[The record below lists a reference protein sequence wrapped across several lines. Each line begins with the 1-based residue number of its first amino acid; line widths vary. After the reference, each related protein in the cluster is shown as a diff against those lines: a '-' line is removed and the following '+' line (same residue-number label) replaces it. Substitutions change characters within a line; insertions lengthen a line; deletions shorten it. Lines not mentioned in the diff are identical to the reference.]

1 MRSARTAVG
10 LLAFSFAVSSPA
22 DEGAEKKAGGFWWGG
37 ADIGF
42 ASVSRTYSVTA
53 STRDSTFALAFR
65 GGYAWNPRLL
75 LGVELGGWTL
85 QATTYPFGYGE
96 EGEGI
101 QTLLA
106 IAQYYPK
113 EGSSLFLKA
122 GYGNVS
128 YWNNRPL
135 ENGGHGHNAVIGLGY
150 DIAFGKSW
158 YATPAIE
165 FARGSIDGATTPPLI
180 TQDPALR
187 GGDVQA
193 GGDVPLSISASS
205 ALPQPRTRQPAY
217 TSLA

>member
-1 MRSARTAVG
+1 MRRIRSVVG
-10 LLAFSFAVSSPA
+10 LLALSFAVASPA

-37 ADIGF
+37 MDLGF
-42 ASVSRTYSVTA
+42 ASLSRTYSVTA
-53 STRDSTFALAFR
+53 ATRDTTFALAFR
-65 GGYAWNPRLL
+65 GGYAWHPRLL

-85 QATTYPFGYGE
+85 EAATYPFGYGDDP

-113 EGSSLFLKA
+113 EGSPLFLKA

-150 DIAFGKSW
+150 DLAVGKSW
-158 YATPAIE
+158 YVTPTIE
-165 FARGSIDGATTPPLI
+165 FAWGTISGATTPPLI
-180 TQDPALR
+180 TQDQRYEAVTFKLGATYR
-187 GGDVQA
+187 
-193 GGDVPLSISASS
+193 
-205 ALPQPRTRQPAY
+205 
-217 TSLA
+217 